1 MQIAVDGPAGSGKS
15 TISKQIADKLEIEYI
30 DTGAMYRAITFKAL
44 LLGIKPNQID
54 ALKNMLEHT
63 ELDFKDRHIYL
74 DHAIVDREIRD
85 NYINQN
91 VSQYAVIKFI
101 RIWMVEKQQ
110 KIASNKDVIMDG
122 RDIAAYVLPNATH
135 KFYLTATAE
144 ERGNR
149 RYRELLE
156 MGSEITLEQVIKEIQ
171 DRDFI
176 DSNRDFAP
184 LKKADD
190 AIEIDTTKLGISD
203 VVNNIINHVNR

>member
-184 LKKADD
+184 LMKADD